1 MILPQILG
9 TTASER
15 SVTLALAVPP
25 EVCIGHFPGHP
36 VVAGVIQLDWALRLS
51 GQHFPEVPPTAQD
64 FQIKFRRIIQPQDP
78 LALQLDWDPEK
89 HALTFTYRV
98 GDAIAS
104 SGRVKLP

>member
-1 MILPQILG
+1 MKLPEILK
-9 TTASER
+9 TTSTER

-36 VVAGVIQLDWALRLS
+36 VVAGVIQLDWALRLA
-51 GQHFPEVPPTAQD
+51 GRYFGEVPPTAQD
-64 FQIKFRRIIQPQDP
+64 FQIKFRRIIQPQDL

-89 HALTFTYRV
+89 RALSFSYRV